1 MAKYKAYYIPQV
13 PMKAFE
19 FETDDLLLAGI
30 VLDQISEFS
39 AFEYKNNVKPDY
51 SDAAGISRWEED
63 GEGGH
68 DWFELDDYEQEE
80 ILQSEGRGNW

>member
-1 MAKYKAYYIPQV
+1 MAKYMAYYIPQV

-19 FETDDLLLAGI
+19 FETDDLVLAQTVLEQI
-30 VLDQISEFS
+30 VSFSIYEF
-39 AFEYKNNVKPDY
+39 ENNVKPDY
-51 SDAAGISRWEED
+51 SDAAGIVRWEED

-68 DWFELDDYEQEE
+68 AWFELEDYEQEE